1 MAGISR
7 MTRTWP

>member
-7 MTRTWP
+7 

>member
-1 MAGISR
+1 